1 MAIIH
6 FNQITTSTPEHF
18 VAGLTDFG
26 PDRSQMFSNSAD
38 SYLKVHDRGVD
49 WADVTE
55 GSRGVWER
63 LEYCW
68 LDPTRVIVT
77 TSDSNVW
84 GGHSGHTYTFT
95 RRPEGTTEIDYV
107 VVREGKNVRGRAL
120 ALLLRT
126 VGRRGLRKAFA
137 NAVRAIEGRPY
148 GASRFRHADW
158 RDGIGEGT
166 ASERAS

>member
-1 MAIIH
+1 MAIIR

-26 PDRSQMFSNSAD
+26 PGRSRMFGNSAEG
-38 SYLKVHDRGVD
+38 YLKVHDQGVD

-68 LDPTRVIVT
+68 LDPTRVVVT
-77 TSDSNVW
+77 TLDSNVW
-84 GGHSGHTYTFT
+84 GGHSGHTYTLT

-107 VVREGKNVRGRAL
+107 VVREGKNVTGRGL
-120 ALLLRT
+120 ALLLHT
-126 VGRRGLRKAFA
+126 VGRRGLRKAFE
-137 NAVRAIEGRPY
+137 NAVAAIEARHDR
-148 GASRFRHADW
+148 ASRFRHTS
-158 RDGIGEGT
+158 G
-166 ASERAS
+166 RAS

>member
-6 FNQITTSTPEHF
+6 FNRITISTPEHF

-26 PDRSQMFSNSAD
+26 PDRSRMFTNSAAR
-38 SYLKVHDRGVD
+38 YLKVHDQGVD

-63 LEYCW
+63 LDYCW
-68 LDPTRVIVT
+68 LDPARVAVT
-77 TSDSNVW
+77 TTDSNVW
-84 GGHSGHTYTFT
+84 GGRSGHTYTLI

-107 VVREGKNVRGRAL
+107 MVREGKNLKGRAL
-120 ALLLRT
+120 ALLLST

-137 NAVRAIEGRPY
+137 DAVTAIEGRSY
-148 GASRFRHADW
+148 AVSHLRRAD
-158 RDGIGEGT
+158 RREGVGEGT
-166 ASERAS
+166 ASGRAS